1 MHFLSN
7 RISGLA
13 LARPLVAALFS
24 GFLLVG
30 GMIALMQ
37 PAAAEESDDA
47 VVARVNGSEI
57 RFSDLLL
64 AEEEMGQALAGV
76 PEEVKFE
83 YLLSLLID
91 RRIVASEA
99 REKGLLDDPGVQRRM
114 AYYQNKALRDVYWTQ
129 KLTARISDDAAQAFY
144 DEQVAGAEPQ
154 EEIHAR
160 HILVASEEEAQEIVD
175 ELAAG
180 ADFAELAKEKST
192 GPSGA
197 DGGDLGYFTAGTMV
211 DEFNDA
217 AFALQAGETSQPVKT
232 KFGWHVIR
240 VEDRRL
246 QEVPSFDQVRDQV
259 IGALAQEE
267 GRKMMEELRASA
279 SIEIVG
285 ADGVAE
291 RPLIAPEE

>member
-1 MHFLSN
+1 MHSLSN

-13 LARPLVAALFS
+13 LARPLFAALFS
-24 GFLLVG
+24 GFLLIG

-291 RPLIAPEE
+291 RPLIAPQE